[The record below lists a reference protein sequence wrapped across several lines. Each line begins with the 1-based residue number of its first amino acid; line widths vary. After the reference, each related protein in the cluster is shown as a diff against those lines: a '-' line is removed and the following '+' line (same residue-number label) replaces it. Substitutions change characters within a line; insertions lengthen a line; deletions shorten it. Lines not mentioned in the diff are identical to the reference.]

1 MPTGSLTGDSQKVAN
16 TSSIISY
23 HWNSADDTDAPDATN
38 IPNYT
43 VGVASDGVAAGLVYH
58 VIDGSW
64 VPTGSDVANL
74 YGLGT

>member
-23 HWNSADDTDAPDATN
+23 HWAGAGTTNAPSATN
-38 IPNYT
+38 LPNYT
-43 VGVASDGVAAGLVYH
+43 VGVNTGGAATGLVYH

-64 VPTGSDVANL
+64 VPTGTDVANL
-74 YGLGT
+74 YGLGA

>member
-23 HWNSADDTDAPDATN
+23 HWAGAGNGNAPDATN

-43 VGVASDGVAAGLVYH
+43 VGVDASGVAAGVLWH
-58 VIDGSW
+58 VIDGVW
-64 VPTGSDVANL
+64 VTTAATVTNL
-74 YGLGT
+74 YGG